1 MTLLNNTLPEQRRGK
16 LKSLLK
22 QRALVRVLE
31 AHNGLSG
38 ILANNV
44 YVEGQTENGT
54 IRHEYDAIWES
65 SLTDSASKGHPDIEV
80 ISFDSRLATISEI
93 LAVTNKPMIVDGD
106 TGGDPNNFEYMV
118 SKLERAGVSA
128 VIIEDKVF
136 PKRNSLETGA
146 QQTLEDP
153 QVFAQKIKRGKNICM
168 TNDFLIIARIESL
181 IAGKDMDTA
190 VQRAKIYLSAG
201 VDGIMIHSKSKQPN
215 EVLEFAKRY
224 KALPE
229 NLTKGKPLVCVP
241 TTYNTITEDELAK
254 AGFNIVIHANHLLR
268 SAYKAME
275 ETAKII
281 LSNQRSFEADPHCAL
296 VRDIFSTVGFLDVK
310 KKDEE
315 NELTTNIPTII
326 PAAGEDPTL
335 KAELNGKP
343 KAMLE
348 IGGKTL
354 LQRQIEAL
362 NHNDLTDITVVTGYA
377 ADQMKAEGV
386 TFVENKNYRN
396 GTSLQ
401 SILTA
406 KNKIQHGWLMLYAD
420 IVLQDNILPKI
431 LECKEDIVL
440 VVDSAP
446 QYHPGDKRT
455 TLDYVISKH
464 KAKPARRKISF
475 VHENIIAK
483 IGNKINPE
491 TATHEFIGLA
501 KFSKTGAEQFLQ
513 TYQDCIQNYKGKFQ
527 EADDITRFNFTDLIQ
542 EMIDRGFT
550 VNFVEIQQGWLEIH
564 QPEDIELANKLFQQ
578 SASELIQTH

>member
-16 LKSLLK
+16 LKSLLN
-22 QRALVRVLE
+22 QGTLVRVLE

-44 YVEGQTENGT
+44 YVEGQTEKGT

-93 LAVTNKPMIVDGD
+93 LAVTSKPMIVDGD

-168 TNDFLIIARIESL
+168 TDDFLIIARIESL

-201 VDGIMIHSKSKQPN
+201 VDGIMIHSKSKQPS

-229 NLTKGKPLVCVP
+229 SLTKNKPLVCVP
-241 TTYNTITEDELAK
+241 TTYNAITEDELAK
-254 AGFNIVIHANHLLR
+254 AGFNIVIYANHLLR

-275 ETAKII
+275 ETAKTI
-281 LSNQRSFEADPHCAL
+281 LSNQRSFEADPHCSP
-296 VRDIFSTVGFLDVK
+296 VREIFSTVGFLDVK

-386 TFVENKNYRN
+386 TFIENKNYRN

-406 KNKIQHGWLMLYAD
+406 KNKIQNGWLMLYAD
-420 IVLQDNILPKI
+420 IVLQDNILPKLI
-431 LECKEDIVL
+431 DSKEDIVL
-440 VVDSAP
+440 MVDSAP
-446 QYHPGDKRT
+446 QYQPGEKRS

-464 KAKPARRKISF
+464 TAKPARRKISF
-475 VHENIIAK
+475 VHENIVAK

-564 QPEDIELANKLFQQ
+564 QPEDIKLANKLFQQ